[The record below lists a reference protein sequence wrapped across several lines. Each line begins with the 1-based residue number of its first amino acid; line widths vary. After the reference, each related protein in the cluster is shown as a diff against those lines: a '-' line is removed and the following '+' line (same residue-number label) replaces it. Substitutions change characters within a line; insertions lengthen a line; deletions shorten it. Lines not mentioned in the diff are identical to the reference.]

1 MTVDDIIERLSSP
14 ERLDHILA
22 DWALLSDEEQEA
34 GGAFIDSYYKLHVV
48 LTDLV
53 IQKVQELP
61 DNVVLLPSFVDK
73 VVRDLE
79 PRARAL
85 YRKQAS

>member
-1 MTVDDIIERLSSP
+1 MTFLERLNSS
-14 ERLDHILA
+14 EDLDHILA

-53 IQKVQELP
+53 IEKIQELP
-61 DNVVLLPSFVDK
+61 DNVVFCRPF
-73 VVRDLE
+73 
-79 PRARAL
+79 
-85 YRKQAS
+85 